1 MDTLFQIIDRRGT
14 VEERWFDITVN
25 SSPAQFSIQDINL
38 LSFDKFQ
45 LELLRHRNI
54 ILLPR
59 TPDEWTREVRAA
71 LNAFNAKRPK
81 ATPEAA

>member
-25 SSPAQFSIQDINL
+25 SSPGQFSIQDINL

-54 ILLPR
+54 ILSPR